1 MFFRLKTYLP
11 TAALAFFIV
20 FFGVHALTGERG
32 ILLAHQRREALIAKQ
47 QQLATL
53 HAERAALELK
63 AHFLRDGSLSLDLL
77 EERAH
82 EALGFIG
89 PGDYI
94 IREPDAHG

>member
-1 MFFRLKTYLP
+1 MFFRLKAYLP

-20 FFGVHALTGERG
+20 FFIVHDLTGERG
-32 ILLAHQRREALIAKQ
+32 LLLAHQRREALIEKQ
-47 QQLATL
+47 QQLDAL

-63 AHFLRDGSLSLDLL
+63 AHFLRDSSLSLDLL

-89 PGDYI
+89 SGDYV
-94 IREPDAHG
+94 IREPALHG

>member
-20 FFGVHALTGERG
+20 FFTVHALTGERG
-32 ILLAHQRREALIAKQ
+32 ILLAHQRREALLEKQ
-47 QQLATL
+47 QQLDTL
-53 HAERAALELK
+53 RAERTALELK
-63 AHFLRDGSLSLDLL
+63 AHFLRDESLSLDLL

-89 PGDYI
+89 PTDYV
-94 IREPDAHG
+94 IREPAGHG

>member
-20 FFGVHALTGERG
+20 FFSVHALTGERG
-32 ILLAHQRREALIAKQ
+32 ILLAHQRRETLMEKQ
-47 QQLATL
+47 QLLESLRAQ
-53 HAERAALELK
+53 RAALEMK
-63 AHFLRDGSLSLDLL
+63 AHFLRDDSLSLDLL

-89 PGDYI
+89 PTDYV
-94 IREPDAHG
+94 IREPAGHG